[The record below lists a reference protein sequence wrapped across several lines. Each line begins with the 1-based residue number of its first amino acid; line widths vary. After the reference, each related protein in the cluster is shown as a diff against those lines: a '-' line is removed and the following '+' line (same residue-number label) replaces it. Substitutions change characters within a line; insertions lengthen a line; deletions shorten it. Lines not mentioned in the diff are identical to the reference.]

1 MKLKPEIWCKRFTI
15 FKNSKVYVNKKI
27 MSLLKKTFGKHYGC
41 KDKEL
46 KDVQQQSV
54 VHKTGGGLPHQAGN
68 E

>member
-1 MKLKPEIWCKRFTI
+1 
-15 FKNSKVYVNKKI
+15 